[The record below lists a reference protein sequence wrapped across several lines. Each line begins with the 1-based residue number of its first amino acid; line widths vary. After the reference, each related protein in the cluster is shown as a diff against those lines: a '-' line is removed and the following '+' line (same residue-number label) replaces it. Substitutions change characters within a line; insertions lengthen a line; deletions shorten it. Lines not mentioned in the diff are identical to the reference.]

1 MKRLAL
7 ATLLLLS
14 VLGGYAQWDDEYKME
29 IGAGVGTLSYKG
41 DFNGSLGKNLQPMA
55 TVVLRR
61 VFNPYMDLAANLSYG
76 TLSGDPK
83 DVETKYPKAEELQ
96 SFSNKLVDFGLRYEY
111 NFWPYGTGHDYRG
124 ARRITPFIFLGL
136 GATYA
141 DTAEGSKFT
150 GNFPIGAGVKFKI
163 ATRLN
168 LGVEWAMHFTWSD
181 ELDGVAD
188 PYGIKSSGLFKNTDG
203 YSALQVS
210 LTYSFLPKC
219 KTCNKDRDD

>member
-1 MKRLAL
+1 MKRLSLAL
-7 ATLLLLS
+7 LLLLS
-14 VLGGYAQWDDEYKME
+14 VFSGYAQWDDEYKME
-29 IGAGVGTLSYKG
+29 IGAGVGAMSYKG

-61 VFNPYMDLAANLSYG
+61 VINPYMDVTANLSYG
-76 TLSGDPK
+76 TLSGDPR
-83 DVETKYPKAEELQ
+83 DVETEYPGMPDMK
-96 SFSNKLVDFGLRYEY
+96 SFSNKVADVGLRYEY
-111 NFWPYGTGHDYRG
+111 NFWPYGTGRDYRG

-141 DTAEGSKFT
+141 DTDNGSEFT
-150 GNFPIGAGVKFKI
+150 GNFPIGAGVKFKM

-168 LGVEWAMHFTWSD
+168 LGVEWTMHFTWSD
-181 ELDGVAD
+181 QLDGVAD

>member
-1 MKRLAL
+1 MKRLSLAL
-7 ATLLLLS
+7 LFLLT

-29 IGAGVGTLSYKG
+29 IGAGAGALSYKG
-41 DFNGSLGKNLQPMA
+41 DFNGSLGKHLQPMA

-61 VFNPYMDLAANLSYG
+61 VINPYMDVAANLSYG

-83 DVETKYPKAEELQ
+83 DVETNYPGAQEMV
-96 SFSNKLVDFGLRYEY
+96 SFSNKVADLGLRYEY

-141 DTAEGSKFT
+141 DTADGSKFT
-150 GNFPIGAGVKFKI
+150 GNFPLGAGVKIKI

-181 ELDGVAD
+181 QLDGVAD